1 MNPDQKLDALLRAA
15 RDAAPDT
22 ASAEFAFET
31 RLLARLREERGG
43 AWFAIALKLSPLFA
57 ALVVAAAAWC
67 HSSASVEPDP
77 TYALGRRAQRRRQCA
92 GRLAAGGRPM
102 KRFRGCLMV
111 AFIFFCGF
119 LVGGFLGLAFG
130 WMGFFHKI
138 VKGGPGAIREVVM
151 ERAAHDLKLKPEQK
165 LRVKAI
171 IDETGAE
178 LTTATAEI
186 RPKIEEIMG
195 RNEERIR
202 EVLDPKQ
209 RKKFDQFVSE
219 GRRRWK
225 TAVEERTPSI
235 PPATEVERPTPVS
248 PPQ

>member
-1 MNPDQKLDALLRAA
+1 
-15 RDAAPDT
+15 
-22 ASAEFAFET
+22 
-31 RLLARLREERGG
+31 
-43 AWFAIALKLSPLFA
+43 
-57 ALVVAAAAWC
+57 
-67 HSSASVEPDP
+67 
-77 TYALGRRAQRRRQCA
+77 
-92 GRLAAGGRPM
+92 M

-111 AFIFFCGF
+111 AFIFLCGF

-165 LRVKAI
+165 ARVKEI
-171 IDETGAE
+171 VDETGTE
-178 LTTATAEI
+178 LATATAEV

-195 RNEERIR
+195 RNQERIR

-209 RKKFDQFVSE
+209 RQKFDQFVSE

-225 TAVEERTPSI
+225 TAVEVRTPAI
-235 PPATEVERPTPVS
+235 PPAAEVARPTPVP